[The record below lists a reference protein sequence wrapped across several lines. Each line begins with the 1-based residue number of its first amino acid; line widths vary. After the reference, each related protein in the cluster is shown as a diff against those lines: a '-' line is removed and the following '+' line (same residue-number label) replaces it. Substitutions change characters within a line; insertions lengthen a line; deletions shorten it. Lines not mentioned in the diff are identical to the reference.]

1 MNPSQ
6 TAPGIGSY
14 NNPFENIESKNEYEQ
29 PEPVNEIVSHRPEDL
44 QEIRSGWESF
54 YQMRTED
61 AETKSEN
68 NSYKIESYSESVLVE
83 SKNED
88 PFKPDLKPLFAME
101 NQKGSGSLIEETGI
115 TLNPFKKLG
124 EIGKSLFGVF
134 SLFKEIFMDTVT
146 LVAGKK
152 EKKKAQN
159 VPSDPEKA
167 KAEAEKKAKEQ
178 KRKNNIRAFYDGL
191 QAQSTS
197 IASVEVVQMEVQEKA
212 NINKTAKIGHESYKG
227 IKTSFGRLT
236 VYAASMFEREQLDQE
251 KKAKKIEKEQK
262 IASIGKSGP
271 DLGLDKVAEGGFLSS
286 TGGQGAG

>member
-1 MNPSQ
+1 MNPTQS
-6 TAPGIGSY
+6 PSGIGSY

-29 PEPVNEIVSHRPEDL
+29 PEPVNEIVAHRPEDL
-44 QEIRSGWESF
+44 LEIRSGWESF
-54 YQMRTED
+54 YKMRTED
-61 AETKSEN
+61 
-68 NSYKIESYSESVLVE
+68 VE
-83 SKNED
+83 SKSETTSFKVETYRENIVSQKADED

-101 NQKGSGSLIEETGI
+101 TQKGSGSLYEETGI

-146 LVAGKK
+146 LVTGKK
-152 EKKKAQN
+152 EKKKAEKMPN
-159 VPSDPEKA
+159 DPEKA

-178 KRKNNIRAFYDGL
+178 KKKNNIRAFYDGL
-191 QAQSTS
+191 RAQNSS
-197 IASVEVVQMEVQEKA
+197 VASVEVVQMEVQEKA

-236 VYAASMFEREQLDQE
+236 VYAASMFEREQLDHE

-262 IASIGKSGP
+262 IASIGKGGP

>member
-1 MNPSQ
+1 MNPTQGS
-6 TAPGIGSY
+6 PGIGNY

-44 QEIRSGWESF
+44 REIRSGWESF

-61 AETKSEN
+61 TETKSEN
-68 NSYKIESYSESVLVE
+68 NSYKTESYFESVTIESR
-83 SKNED
+83 NED
-88 PFKPDLKPLFAME
+88 PFKPDLRPLFAME
-101 NQKGSGSLIEETGI
+101 NQKGSGSLLEETGI

-146 LVAGKK
+146 LVTGKK
-152 EKKKAQN
+152 EKKKAQK
-159 VPSDPEKA
+159 VPDDPEKA
-167 KAEAEKKAKEQ
+167 RAEAEKKAKEQ

-197 IASVEVVQMEVQEKA
+197 VASVEVVQMEVQEKA
-212 NINKTAKIGHESYKG
+212 NINKTSKIGHESYKG

-236 VYAASMFEREQLDQE
+236 VYAASMFEREQLDHE

-262 IASIGKSGP
+262 IASIGKGGP